1 MSRIQ
6 DVDLSK
12 ESLQLQ
18 ELLDNL
24 KVILNNGNL
33 EIEVTAA
40 SAPAYTAP
48 NVTQLV
54 LSIYGSQYRLY
65 CSFMGN
71 WYYTTMTK
79 V

>member
-1 MSRIQ
+1 MTRIQ
-6 DVDLSK
+6 DVDLSR

-24 KVILNNGNL
+24 KTILNNGNV

-48 NVTQLV
+48 NVTKFV

-65 CSFMGN
+65 ISFMGD
-71 WYYTTMTK
+71 WYYATLTK
-79 V
+79 A